1 MRRGSIFLIGKNP
14 KIDLAKK
21 NSLSCQP
28 NASPCVEGDSN
39 QHYAALNVGETNKS

>member
-21 NSLSCQP
+21 FHYP
-28 NASPCVEGDSN
+28 VN
-39 QHYAALNVGETNKS
+39 QTPPSALKEIATSIMRH